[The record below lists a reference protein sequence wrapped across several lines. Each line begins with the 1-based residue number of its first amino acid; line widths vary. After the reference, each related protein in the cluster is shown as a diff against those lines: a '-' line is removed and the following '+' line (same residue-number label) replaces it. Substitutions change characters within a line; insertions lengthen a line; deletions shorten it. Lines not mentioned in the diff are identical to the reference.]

1 LKNNNIYK
9 PPTLHLVI
17 KFLEVTELNDKDQF
31 LELGTEWTEVL
42 KSSRDDNVFYTW
54 EWLSTWWENF
64 HKGEL
69 LILLARSKER
79 IFGIAPLMCVK
90 QRLMHTFNLKTLQ
103 FIGTG
108 ISDYSNFIVRKEEE
122 AQCLATMIEYLNKCS
137 ERWDFLNLSEIPS
150 EYINV
155 IRKAFSHEL
164 RSRISSTCK
173 YILIPQSMKLIENNL
188 AGTVRRSLRRT
199 LRRLEEEHRVEFNII
214 SDLDSAKDGLKTFT
228 ELHQKQWNSKKSTE
242 EHTLP
247 NKGFLNDIVNIFATK
262 GWLNLSF
269 LSADS
274 IAISS
279 CLGFEYGN
287 KLYGYITS
295 FDPEYGRFGPGQLH
309 IKFLIEYCIRNGLR
323 ELDLLRGREPY
334 KTKWNPHVRK
344 NVELRGFKRR
354 FFHTVYEWISSAR
367 YARP

>member
-1 LKNNNIYK
+1 
-9 PPTLHLVI
+9 VI

-31 LELGTEWTEVL
+31 LELGREWTEVL
-42 KSSRDDNVFYTW
+42 KSSRDDNVFYAW

-64 HKGEL
+64 HEGEL
-69 LILLARSKER
+69 LILLVRSKKR

-90 QRLMHTFNLKTLQ
+90 QRLMRTFNLKMLQ
-103 FIGTG
+103 FLGTG

-122 AQCLATMIEYLNKCS
+122 VQCLATMIEYLNKCS
-137 ERWDFLNLSEIPS
+137 KRWSFLNLREIPLES
-150 EYINV
+150 EYVHV

-164 RSRISSTCK
+164 TSRISSTCK
-173 YILIPQSMKLIENNL
+173 YIPIPRSMKLLENNL
-188 AGTVRRSLRRT
+188 AGTARRSLRRT
-199 LRRLEEEHRVEFNII
+199 LRRLEEEHKIEFHII

-228 ELHQKQWNSKKSTE
+228 KLHEKQWSSKKSTG
-242 EHTLP
+242 EHALP
-247 NKGFLNDIVNIFATK
+247 NKDFLNDIVKIFASK

-269 LSADS
+269 LNADG

-323 ELDLLRGREPY
+323 ELDLLRGQEPY
-334 KTKWNPHVRK
+334 KSKWNPCVRK
-344 NVELRGFKRR
+344 NVELTGFKKR
-354 FFHTVYEWISSAR
+354 FFNTIYEWISEVGYKTR
-367 YARP
+367 T